1 MANLKASSGQIDQS
15 SDFNFTGDLK
25 KDGVDVAVISA
36 VISMTGGGVLTAR
49 RINELRDGSLGYTL
63 PLANSVDAGVTLD
76 VTLNVIGVNPK
87 ITATGSDTITNIE
100 ITDTS
105 IVFDA
110 PTSIKLA
117 SNGVD
122 NWRFL

>member
-1 MANLKASSGQIDQS
+1 MTNLKASSGQIDQS
-15 SDFNFTGDLK
+15 NDFNFTGDLK
-25 KDGVDVAVISA
+25 KNGVDVAVISA

-76 VTLNVIGVNPK
+76 VTLNVISVNPK
-87 ITATGSDTITNIE
+87 ITASGSDTITNIG

-122 NWRFL
+122 NWRFI